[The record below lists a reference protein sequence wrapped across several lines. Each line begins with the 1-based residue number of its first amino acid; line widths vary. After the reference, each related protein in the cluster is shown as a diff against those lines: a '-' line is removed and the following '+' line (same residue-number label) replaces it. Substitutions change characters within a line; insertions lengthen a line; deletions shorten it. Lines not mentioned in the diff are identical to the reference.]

1 MPKVV
6 KRTLIEDIG
15 LAAQVYQRSTDAFDD
30 AVANALKLNRTD
42 LRCLDLLFGGPAS
55 AGELAA
61 ATGVSL
67 SATTTM
73 LDRLQKRNFVRR
85 VPDSVDRRKV
95 LVEMTE
101 EGLAAAG
108 RFYGPLAQEG
118 AAQLMSFNTAELEA
132 IKAHLIQ
139 SRHLIEK
146 HRQCIDGEDPAE

>member
-1 MPKVV
+1 MPRVV
-6 KRTLIEDIG
+6 KKTLIEDIG
-15 LAAQVYQRSTDAFDD
+15 LAAQAYQRSTDAFDD
-30 AVANALKLNRTD
+30 AVATALKLNRTD

-61 ATGVSL
+61 ATGVTL

-73 LDRLQKRNFVRR
+73 LDRLQKRNLVRR

-101 EGLAAAG
+101 EGLAVAE

-118 AAQLMSFNTAELEA
+118 AAQLTSFTAAELEA
-132 IKAHLIQ
+132 IKAYLVR
-139 SRHLIEK
+139 SRHLVEK
-146 HRQCIDGEDPAE
+146 HRQRIGGEDPSA